1 MPFFEVPITVSK
13 VMHNN
18 DNQIDQRRRPAR
30 SWITHSRHHTDRVHQ
45 LNVKLSGESN
55 DILRSIASNENLRLY
70 EVVEKAL
77 ACYYQHH
84 SIQDSTET

>member
-1 MPFFEVPITVSK
+1 MF
-13 VMHNN
+13 NN
-18 DNQIDQRRRPAR
+18 DNQTDKDRRSTR

-55 DILRSIASNENLRLY
+55 EILRSIASDENLRLY

-77 ACYYQHH
+77 DCYYRHH
-84 SIQDSTET
+84 YVSDSAET

>member
-1 MPFFEVPITVSK
+1 MPNHNHPIDHS
-13 VMHNN
+13 
-18 DNQIDQRRRPAR
+18 RRPSR

-55 DILRSIASNENLRLY
+55 DILRSIASDENLRLY

-77 ACYYQHH
+77 KCYYRQHYVPDG
-84 SIQDSTET
+84 SETS